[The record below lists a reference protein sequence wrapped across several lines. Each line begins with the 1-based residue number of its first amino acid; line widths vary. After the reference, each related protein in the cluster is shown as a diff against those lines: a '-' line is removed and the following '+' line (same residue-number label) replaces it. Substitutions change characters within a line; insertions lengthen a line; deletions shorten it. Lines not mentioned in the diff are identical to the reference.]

1 MSQQINLFNPIFMK
15 QRKYFSLLAMLQAL
29 GLIIAG
35 SLIFYGYAIYQVNQL
50 NLQLEE
56 NTKRYNAEQVR
67 LARYVAEFSPQQ
79 SNQLLQD
86 EVQHLEKQVAE
97 QNEIIDT
104 LKSGAVGNTTGYSE
118 YMRAFSRQ
126 VVQGLWL
133 TSFKVTGDAAQ
144 ISLSGGV
151 VSPELLPAY
160 IQRLGKE
167 RIMQGKTFSTL
178 KMQQSKPQRV
188 PPPLQR
194 GAMWNSHCIPIRIA
208 GQSNESIL
216 GTSAY
221 LDRRHVAARARNDFC
236 CCHFCGDF
244 ADGGG
249 IT

>member
-35 SLIFYGYAIYQVNQL
+35 SLIFYGYAIYQVNHL

-67 LARYVAEFSPQQ
+67 LGRYVAEFSPQQ
-79 SNQLLQD
+79 STQLLQE
-86 EVQHLEKQVAE
+86 EVQHLEKQTAE

-133 TSFKVTGDAAQ
+133 TGFKVTGDAAKK
-144 ISLSGGV
+144 IGR
-151 VSPELLPAY
+151 A
-160 IQRLGKE
+160 
-167 RIMQGKTFSTL
+167 
-178 KMQQSKPQRV
+178 
-188 PPPLQR
+188 
-194 GAMWNSHCIPIRIA
+194 
-208 GQSNESIL
+208 
-216 GTSAY
+216 
-221 LDRRHVAARARNDFC
+221 HV
-236 CCHFCGDF
+236 
-244 ADGGG
+244 
-249 IT
+249 

>member
-29 GLIIAG
+29 VMIIAG
-35 SLIFYGYAIYQVNQL
+35 SLIFYGYAIYQVDQL
-50 NLQLEE
+50 NRQLEE
-56 NTKRYNAEQVR
+56 NTKRYNGEQLR

-86 EVQHLEKQVAE
+86 EVQRLEKQTAE
-97 QNEIIDT
+97 QNEIIET
-104 LKSGAVGNTTGYSE
+104 LKSGAVGNTIGYSE

-133 TSFKVTGDAAQ
+133 TGFKVTGDAAQ

-160 IQRLGKE
+160 IQRLGRE

-178 KMQQSKPQRV
+178 KMQQSKV
-188 PPPLQR
+188 D
-194 GAMWNSHCIPIRIA
+194 GGVVA
-208 GQSNESIL
+208 GQ
-216 GTSAY
+216 TPAA
-221 LDRRHVAARARNDFC
+221 AARRYVEFTLYSSPDSEANK
-236 CCHFCGDF
+236 
-244 ADGGG
+244 
-249 IT
+249 

>member
-50 NLQLEE
+50 SRQSEE
-56 NTKRYNAEQVR
+56 NTKRYNAEQTR
-67 LARYVAEFSPQQ
+67 LASYVAEFSPQQ
-79 SNQLLQD
+79 ANQLLQS
-86 EVQHLEKQVAE
+86 EVQQLEKQTAE

-133 TSFKVTGDAAQ
+133 TGFKVTGDAAQ

-178 KMQQSKPQRV
+178 KMQQSKLAESQ
-188 PPPLQR
+188 PPAAATRRYVEFTLYSSPDS
-194 GAMWNSHCIPIRIA
+194 GANK
-208 GQSNESIL
+208 
-216 GTSAY
+216 
-221 LDRRHVAARARNDFC
+221 
-236 CCHFCGDF
+236 
-244 ADGGG
+244 
-249 IT
+249 